1 MSVEADLALVVLVI
15 APLFVLWIVALFH
28 IVVRRPN
35 LSIGGKAIWS
45 AIVILLGYAGLL
57 LYIMFRPP
65 RPVTRTGVEDAT
77 VSTNALRRLSQLIED
92 HDAGSISDE
101 EFASEKAAVFGLE
114 QAVA

>member
-28 IVVRRPN
+28 IVVRRPD

-45 AIVILLGYAGLL
+45 AVVILLGYAGLL
-57 LYIMFRPP
+57 LYVMFRPP
-65 RPVTRTGVEDAT
+65 RPVTRTGVEDGT
-77 VSTNALRRLSQLIED
+77 VGRNALRRLGQLIEG

-101 EFASEKAAVFGLE
+101 EFASAKAAVFGLD